1 MSRNL
6 ISLGKLEKVDF
17 TGKIGNEVL
26 EMVKGAVVSIKE
38 TRKNYIYI
46 TTEKVIRSLDSSTSS
61 SKADHTPKWQV
72 DLLTW
77 L

>member
-72 DLLTW
+72 DLLT
-77 L
+77 